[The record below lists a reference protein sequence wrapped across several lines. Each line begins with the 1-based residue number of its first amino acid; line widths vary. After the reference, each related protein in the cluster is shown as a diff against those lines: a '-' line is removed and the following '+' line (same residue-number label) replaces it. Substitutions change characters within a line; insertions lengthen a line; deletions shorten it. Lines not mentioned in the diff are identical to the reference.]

1 MLRNCINTYHSNAQ
15 CTTRKKKQQSG
26 DAFGTLDYK
35 GTTYDFYDKTF
46 PDGAGW
52 GGGHALGGGV
62 FSYQST
68 DFTGH
73 ASE

>member
-1 MLRNCINTYHSNAQ
+1 ME
-15 CTTRKKKQQSG
+15 KKKQQSG

-68 DFTGH
+68 DFAGH